1 MLHLAHSDASSS
13 GLTWTSGLV
22 PARLASP
29 IAPRLLHTDCMWRG
43 ARSYGVKNTCYLK
56 SFLGP
61 QDKNYRVVTG
71 RMRS

>member
-1 MLHLAHSDASSS
+1 M
-13 GLTWTSGLV
+13 
-22 PARLASP
+22 
-29 IAPRLLHTDCMWRG
+29 HTDCMWRG

-56 SFLGP
+56 SSLGP